1 MPLLPKE
8 PTDLALAPVAVQIDR
23 NLAPIRDIS
32 PEEIRYSVALQLN
45 AVTPETDTG
54 RAEQIHDIAVRDVE
68 MHNWHADVSADHA
81 RLKLAGGSVSLE
93 LGLSDSIRR
102 YIEG

>member
-23 NLAPIRDIS
+23 NLAQIRDMT
-32 PEEIRYSVALQLN
+32 PEEIRVNVALQLN
-45 AVTPETDTG
+45 AVTSDTDSG
-54 RAEQIHDIAVRDVE
+54 RAEQIQDVAVRAVE
-68 MHNWHADVSADHA
+68 MHNWRADVSADFT
-81 RLKLAGGSVSLE
+81 RLKLSGGSVSLE

-102 YIEG
+102 YIES